1 MDRPGQRLGQR
12 SERAMGRLLELG
24 ERMELV
30 SMDPHFHDI
39 SISLYRETGDDGV
52 SGFLAHSYSGKHGAA
67 DRLAFVMGAMAAMG
81 GMAPAPGQPGRIAFA
96 CGGEHRAAVK
106 RLFLE
111 ACKKAPGDE
120 VEARPMSIYDKKNDL
135 TIDAAA
141 TGGGGYR
148 LAASGGGADDK
159 VARRVD
165 GVTRGLIKLAEME
178 PGAAPGEARF
188 ACGSAHDELV
198 GLLLGRAL
206 NVRAA
211 MREAEAAAARGI
223 LAAPSAQQQT

>member
-1 MDRPGQRLGQR
+1 
-12 SERAMGRLLELG
+12 MGRLLDLG
-24 ERMELV
+24 ERVELV

-39 SISLYRETGDDGV
+39 SISLYRSVGEGGA
-52 SGFLAHSYSGKHGAA
+52 SAYLAHSYSGKEGAA
-67 DRLAFVMGAMAAMG
+67 ERLAFVMRAMAVMG
-81 GMAPAPGQPGRIAFA
+81 GMVPAPGQPDRLAFA
-96 CGGEHRAAVK
+96 CGAEHRAAVK

-111 ACKKAPGDE
+111 ACKVAPGAD
-120 VEARPMSIYDKKNDL
+120 VAALPMSIYDKKNDL
-135 TIDAAA
+135 TIGATA
-141 TGGGGYR
+141 TGAGAYR
-148 LAASGGGADDK
+148 LAADVGAADDK

-178 PGAAPGEARF
+178 AGAETGEARF
-188 ACGSAHDELV
+188 ACGVDHDELV

-211 MREAEAAAARGI
+211 MREAEAAAARGV

>member
-1 MDRPGQRLGQR
+1 
-12 SERAMGRLLELG
+12 MGRLLELG
-24 ERMELV
+24 ERVELV

-39 SISLYRETGDDGV
+39 SISLYRSAGEGGA
-52 SGFLAHSYSGKHGAA
+52 SAYLAHSYSGKEGAA
-67 DRLAFVMGAMAAMG
+67 ERLAFVMSVMTVMG
-81 GMAPAPGQPGRIAFA
+81 GMVPAPGEPGRLAFA
-96 CGGEHRAAVK
+96 CGDQHRAAVK

-111 ACKKAPGDE
+111 ACKKAPGAD
-120 VEARPMSIYDKKNDL
+120 VAALPMSIYDKKNDL
-135 TIDAAA
+135 TIGA
-141 TGGGGYR
+141 TSMGGGAYR
-148 LAASGGGADDK
+148 LATDVGEADDK

-178 PGAAPGEARF
+178 PGAELGEARF
-188 ACGSAHDELV
+188 PCGVAHDELV

-211 MREAEAAAARGI
+211 MREAEAAAARGV

>member
-1 MDRPGQRLGQR
+1 
-12 SERAMGRLLELG
+12 MGRLLDLG
-24 ERMELV
+24 ERVELV

-39 SISLYRETGDDGV
+39 SIALYRC
-52 SGFLAHSYSGKHGAA
+52 SGEGGASCYLVHSYSGKEGAGE
-67 DRLAFVMGAMAAMG
+67 RLAFVMRAMAVMG
-81 GMAPAPGQPGRIAFA
+81 GMGPAPGQPGRLAFA
-96 CGGEHRAAVK
+96 CGAEHRAAVK

-111 ACKKAPGDE
+111 ACKKAPGSD
-120 VEARPMSIYDKKNDL
+120 VEALPMSIYDKKNDL
-135 TIDAAA
+135 TISA
-141 TGGGGYR
+141 TNIGGGAYR
-148 LAASGGGADDK
+148 LAADVGAADDK

-178 PGAAPGEARF
+178 PGGAPGEARF
-188 ACGSAHDELV
+188 ACGTAHDELV

-211 MREAEAAAARGI
+211 MREAEAAAARGV

>member
-1 MDRPGQRLGQR
+1 
-12 SERAMGRLLELG
+12 MGRLLSLG

-30 SMDPHFHDI
+30 SMDPHCHDI
-39 SISLYRETGDDGV
+39 SISLYREVGEGGA
-52 SGFLAHSYSGKHGAA
+52 SGYLAHSYSGKEGAA
-67 DRLAFVMGAMAAMG
+67 ERLAFVMQAMATMG
-81 GMAPAPGQPGRIAFA
+81 GMVPAPGQPDRLAFA
-96 CGGEHRAAVK
+96 CGSEHRAAVK
-106 RLFLE
+106 RLFIE
-111 ACKKAPGDE
+111 ACKKATGTE
-120 VEARPMSIYDKKNDL
+120 IAASPMSIYDKKNDL
-135 TIDAAA
+135 TIDATA
-141 TGGGGYR
+141 TGAGGYR
-148 LAASGGGADDK
+148 LAAVGGEADPK

-178 PGAAPGEARF
+178 PGAEPGEARF
-188 ACGSAHDELV
+188 ACGSDHDELV

>member
-1 MDRPGQRLGQR
+1 
-12 SERAMGRLLELG
+12 MGRLLELG
-24 ERMELV
+24 ERVELV

-39 SISLYRETGDDGV
+39 SISLYRSDGEGGA
-52 SGFLAHSYSGKHGAA
+52 SCYLAHSYSGKEGTAE
-67 DRLAFVMGAMAAMG
+67 RLAFVMGAMAAMG
-81 GMAPAPGQPGRIAFA
+81 GMVPAPGQPGRLAFA
-96 CGGEHRAAVK
+96 CGAEHRAAVK

-111 ACKKAPGDE
+111 ACKKETGAE
-120 VEARPMSIYDKKNDL
+120 VAALPMSIYDKKNDF
-135 TIDAAA
+135 TINATA

-148 LAASGGGADDK
+148 LAAAVGEVDDK

-178 PGAAPGEARF
+178 PGAEQGEARF
-188 ACGSAHDELV
+188 ACGVAHDEVV

-211 MREAEAAAARGI
+211 MREAEAAAARGV

>member
-1 MDRPGQRLGQR
+1 
-12 SERAMGRLLELG
+12 MGRLLELG

-39 SISLYRETGDDGV
+39 SISLYRNAGEGRA
-52 SGFLAHSYSGKHGAA
+52 SGFLAHSYSGRDGAA
-67 DRLAFVMGAMAAMG
+67 GRLGYVMQAMAVMG
-81 GMAPAPGQPGRIAFA
+81 GMAPAPGRPGRLAFA
-96 CGGEHRAAVK
+96 CGAEHRAAVK

-111 ACKKAPGDE
+111 ACKRATGTR
-120 VEARPMSIYDKKNDL
+120 VAAQPMRIYDKKNDL
-135 TIDAAA
+135 TIDAMNV
-141 TGGGGYR
+141 GNGRYR
-148 LAASGGGADDK
+148 LAAAGGDANEK
-159 VARRVD
+159 AAQRVD
-165 GVTRGLIKLAEME
+165 GVTRGLIKLAELE
-178 PGAAPGEARF
+178 AGTQAGEARF
-188 ACGSAHDELV
+188 PCGHGHDALV

>member
-1 MDRPGQRLGQR
+1 
-12 SERAMGRLLELG
+12 MGRLLELG
-24 ERMELV
+24 ERVELV

-39 SISLYRETGDDGV
+39 SISLYRSTGEGGA
-52 SGFLAHSYSGKHGAA
+52 SAFLAHSYSGREGAPE
-67 DRLAFVMGAMAAMG
+67 RLGFVMRAMAVMG
-81 GMAPAPGQPGRIAFA
+81 GMGPAPGVPGRLAFA

-111 ACKKAPGDE
+111 ACKKAPGSE
-120 VEARPMSIYDKKNDL
+120 VAALPMSIYDKKNDL
-135 TIDAAA
+135 TIDAAS
-141 TGGGGYR
+141 TGAGGYR
-148 LAASGGGADDK
+148 LATGGGSADDK

-165 GVTRGLIKLAEME
+165 GVTRGLVKLAEME
-178 PGAAPGEARF
+178 PGEALGEARF
-188 ACGSAHDELV
+188 PCGQAHDALV

-211 MREAEAAAARGI
+211 MREAEAAAARGV